1 MTTTL
6 TAVNTFDLFFRDFFN
21 STGQFT
27 TPDKTKASYP
37 VDIYQDSTG
46 MHFNIPCIDIEK
58 EEIKITTNSDILK
71 ITYQKTSTEE
81 PLDRQYLC
89 KGIANRSFNLGYKF
103 SSKFDLSKVEANFNN
118 GLLKLHIPFSKEG
131 SLKEVKIK

>member
-1 MTTTL
+1 MTTI
-6 TAVNTFDLFFRDFFN
+6 VKPINTFDLFFRDFFN
-21 STGQFT
+21 TTGQFT

-46 MHFNIPCIDIEK
+46 MHFDIPCIGIEK

-71 ITYQKTSTEE
+71 IAYEKDLTQEQSNRE
-81 PLDRQYLC
+81 YLC

-103 SSKFDLSKVEANFNN
+103 SSKFDLSKVEAIFNN